1 MFAASTL
8 DVYRKVTGGGK
19 PSVKTPASVT
29 STPVGSADGVKST
42 DLLRISGK
50 LDISGALSELEYRAD
65 PGAVHRKRREEAKR
79 EADAI
84 AGASSSLSGPA
95 GRELSRFALPGKL
108 NTGSFLQHSDSSV
121 GEPLESPSRPKVAH
135 FQLSP
140 TGQLVLAEGRQQKTE
155 TLDVLKETAVLS
167 ANTTEAK
174 VRQRAVLMRQQEAAM
189 KHLSRRTDFASL
201 SAKASG
207 VTNLLFRNKLV

>member
-1 MFAASTL
+1 LFGAAAATL
-8 DVYRKVTGGGK
+8 DAYRKVTGGAKAVG
-19 PSVKTPASVT
+19 T
-29 STPVGSADGVKST
+29 TPVSVSNAPAGSADAVKPT

-65 PGAVHRKRREEAKR
+65 PGAVHRKRREDAKR
-79 EADAI
+79 EADLI
-84 AGASSSLSGPA
+84 AGAPSGPA

-108 NTGSFLQHSDSSV
+108 NTGPFLQHSDSTV
-121 GEPLESPSRPKVAH
+121 GQPLESPSKPKAAH

-140 TGQLVLAEGRQQKTE
+140 TGRLILAEGRQQKTE
-155 TLDVLKETAVLS
+155 TLDVLKETAVLGDAS
-167 ANTTEAK
+167 TTEAK

-201 SAKASG
+201 SSKASG